1 MMGSN
6 DTNNIRSKSSKA
18 SFLEKS
24 RAALSNIH
32 QFCIVLHTADLIS

>member
-24 RAALSNIH
+24 RAALSKIH